1 MCVSPSAPV
10 TLHNR
15 YCPHPSPSTP
25 ITLHTCHTPH
35 THHPPHLSPSTH
47 LSPSSPVTLHT
58 LVTFLTCHPPLTC
71 HPQVTPLHELIQEVL
86 QRHAVG
92 ISFRERGAGPDLDYD
107 MSPPGFNVT
116 AGIDTS
122 TGFPFGG
129 SVQNCGTWMDKM
141 GGSSWAG
148 NKGVPATPRYP
159 HIHTVH
165 TVHTVRM
172 YTLHRAGLKYEGFV
186 CKMG

>member
-1 MCVSPSAPV
+1 MCVSSSVPV

-148 NKGVPATPRYP
+148 NKGVPATPRYT
-159 HIHTVH
+159 HTYVHTVH
-165 TVHTVRM
+165 TVHM
-172 YTLHRAGLKYEGFV
+172 YTLHRAGLKYEELV
-186 CKMG
+186 CKRG